1 MLCQMRRREGEALKA
16 DMLGQLEGLRGLV
29 EAIRARY
36 PQTVAQYQVRLK
48 ERMEELLSTPVE
60 EARLLQEVA
69 LMADRS
75 AISEE
80 LVRLDSHIAQM
91 REAMDSGQ
99 PVGRKL
105 DFIVQE
111 LNREVNTISSKSQDI
126 PITQAVVAAKAQ
138 IEKLREQVQNVE

>member
-1 MLCQMRRREGEALKA
+1 
-16 DMLGQLEGLRGLV
+16 
-29 EAIRARY
+29 
-36 PQTVAQYQVRLK
+36 
-48 ERMEELLSTPVE
+48 MEELLSTPVE

-138 IEKLREQVQNVE
+138 IEKLREQVLNVE